1 MAPTDDF
8 SGNSTAMHG
17 NDRITTALVV
27 AVAENGL
34 IGRAGDLPWR
44 MPSDLKLFRKLTLG
58 KPMIMGRRTYNSIGK
73 PLDGRDTIVLT
84 RTVPDFPD
92 QVLVAADYDE
102 AVQIAER
109 CAAKREAREIAV
121 IGGRQLFE
129 HALVNAGRIYLT
141 RIHAA
146 PAGDVFFPRLN
157 GADWRELSRTPLDT
171 GPNDDHEAT
180 FIVLERRTHAIA
192 G

>member
-1 MAPTDDF
+1 MAPADDF
-8 SGNSTAMHG
+8 SENSSGMHA
-17 NDRITTALVV
+17 NDGITTALVV

-34 IGRAGDLPWR
+34 IGREGDLPWR

-58 KPMIMGRRTYNSIGK
+58 KPMIMGRRTYDSIGK
-73 PLDGRDTIVLT
+73 PLDGRDTIVMT
-84 RTVPDFPD
+84 RTAPDFPD
-92 QVLVAADYDE
+92 RVLVAADYDE
-102 AVQIAER
+102 AVQVAER
-109 CAAKREAREIAV
+109 CAGRRGAREIAV
-121 IGGRQLFE
+121 IGGCQVFE
-129 HALVNAGRIYLT
+129 HALTNARRIYLT

-146 PAGDVFFPRLN
+146 PAGDVFFPRLDS
-157 GADWRELSRTPLDT
+157 ADWRELSRTPLDT